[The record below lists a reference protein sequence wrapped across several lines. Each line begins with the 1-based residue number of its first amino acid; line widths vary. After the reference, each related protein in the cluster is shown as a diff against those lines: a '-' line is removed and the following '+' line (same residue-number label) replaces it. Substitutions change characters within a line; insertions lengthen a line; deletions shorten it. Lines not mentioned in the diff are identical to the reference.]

1 MLPEKELP
9 EVRVPQEFLN
19 VIDRTGFGKTID
31 EKVRLSLAIG
41 LFVEKAVSLE
51 RAAELA
57 GKKLASFIEI
67 LQTKKIA
74 WMKRNFNNDMNLF
87 SMFKRVNKH
96 QDLLFLYFLD
106 HTPNWLSI
114 SLYNL
119 TLPERFFFSIPQCY
133 HLCWLIIFE

>member
-74 WMKRNFNNDMNLF
+74 WMEYMDEHMAD
-87 SMFKRVNKH
+87 
-96 QDLLFLYFLD
+96 DLTAIQKYMEEK
-106 HTPNWLSI
+106 NG
-114 SLYNL
+114 
-119 TLPERFFFSIPQCY
+119 
-133 HLCWLIIFE
+133 